1 MKKLLVPT
9 DFSDNAATALDF
21 AIDLANR
28 HGSLI
33 TILHSYHLAST
44 ATVMV
49 SVEDMMR
56 EDAEAEMAVLLN
68 QVRPRLQNGAAAE
81 GKVLRGDA
89 VGVISRTA
97 SSGDYDLIVMA
108 TQGATG
114 LKEVFSGSTA
124 NGVIKHAQ
132 TPVLAVPCGFN
143 FRPLDNI
150 VLAVDE
156 SGLSSP
162 TPLAAL
168 LAIAKTYRAK
178 VRVYHKDT
186 GEDDKGIDPT
196 IDMFLE
202 SVDHSFHYELD
213 TDKIHDSLSDF
224 AQDYEADLL
233 CMIRRKRSFLERVFH
248 QSATTREVFQ
258 IRIPMLVLHDDAE

>member
-1 MKKLLVPT
+1 MKKLLIPT

-28 HGSLI
+28 YSSSI
-33 TILHSYHLAST
+33 TVIHSYHLAST

-49 SVEDMMR
+49 SVEEMMR
-56 EDAEAEMAVLLN
+56 EDAEAEMAVLLD
-68 QVRPRLQNGAAAE
+68 QIRPRLQNGATVE
-81 GKVLRGDA
+81 GKVVRGDA
-89 VGVISRTA
+89 VGCISRTA
-97 SSGDYDLIVMA
+97 SAGDYDLIIMS

-124 NGVIKHAQ
+124 NGVIKHAE
-132 TPVLAVPCGFN
+132 TPVLAIPSGFQ
-143 FRPLDNI
+143 FQALDSI
-150 VLAVDE
+150 IFAVDE
-156 SGLSSP
+156 GGLSSP
-162 TPLAAL
+162 APMAAL
-168 LAIAKTYRAK
+168 LAIAKAYQAK

-202 SVDHSFHYELD
+202 SVEHSFHYELD

-224 AQDYEADLL
+224 AEDYKADLL

-248 QSATTREVFQ
+248 SSATTREVFQ